1 MQEENVIPEAMQ
13 DYPVPGE
20 EQVPEQVAPEQEA
33 PQAVAPEVQ
42 PEVSEETS
50 TTSEV
55 VENASAPE
63 ESPVEQDDEYQVPQY
78 QPSEIDLNALP
89 RDPENPEF
97 VDPQAYAQAL
107 QQQAREAARQE
118 FLEQRAEEKLWE
130 KAQETYPELKTNKE
144 LRDLV
149 HNSRMGEILNG
160 KNPTP
165 KAVADRLF
173 KYLNV
178 AKADGAKQAQA
189 NVVVQESARLET
201 SSTRSNEGSVDRS
214 SLISKVASFNA
225 HERDSAVDMLLKDMF
240 DSGDLKLPQ

>member
-55 VENASAPE
+55 VEQPSTPE
-63 ESPVEQDDEYQVPQY
+63 QSYEEEAVIPQY
-78 QPSEIDLNALP
+78 QPSEIDIDSLP
-89 RDPENPEF
+89 RDPENPEY
-97 VDPQAYAQAL
+97 VDPRAYAQAL

-118 FLEQRAEEKLWE
+118 FAEQRAEEKLWE
-130 KAQETYPELKTNKE
+130 KAQEAYPELKTNKE

-149 HNSRMGEILNG
+149 HNSRMGEIVVG
-160 KNPTP
+160 KNPSP
-165 KAVADRLF
+165 KQVADRLF

-178 AKADGAKQAQA
+178 AKADGVKQAQS

-201 SSTRSNEGSVDRS
+201 SSTRSNENSVDRS
-214 SLISKVASFNA
+214 SLLGKVASYNSQ
-225 HERDSAVDMLLKDMF
+225 ERDSAVDMLLKDMF
-240 DSGDLKLPQ
+240 DSGELKLPQ